1 MFTQSKIAAITL
13 TATLVFASTAQA
25 QAQNVT
31 LEKYVSSMVNQ
42 AMEVAQQEIKNNV
55 RSAVLTVANNVS
67 FNEEKSYRANVSI
80 TDLNSDSEEAT
91 KTQAE

>member
-1 MFTQSKIAAITL
+1 MFTQSKIAVIAL
-13 TATLVFASTAQA
+13 TSTLVFASTA